1 MVTQA
6 PKRGAVFAAVA
17 FALSCVGL
25 IVFVWT
31 QFGGT
36 IPFAPQGYQAR
47 AVFPETGLL
56 VPGADVRI
64 AGVNVGRVTAVAPRG
79 VNSLVTMDISQQY
92 APIPADTRAI
102 LRLKTLL
109 GEGYVELSSGNRA
122 GRKLA
127 DGGVI
132 PRAQVGQTQQ
142 LDQVLSAFGRP
153 AQRNLQQLLVGST
166 AAVAGHAADISNAI
180 GNLDP
185 ALSQLQQIVS
195 TLDAEQGD
203 VQSLLRGSAV
213 VLSTLGQRSSDLE
226 SLVTSGDQVL
236 SATSARDAALK
247 ATVDELPAFLAQLRG
262 TLQVTG
268 VTLGLAKPS
277 LDALRP
283 AAPLLAPVLRDVI
296 ALSGPAVALLH
307 QAPRL
312 LHDAKRALPAVAR
325 FNRAFHPALD
335 SLLPAVE
342 QIVPMIDFIGLYKNE
357 LVNAMVNLAASLEAT
372 APAETTTGTAHYL
385 RAMSVVS
392 NESFFG
398 QSVRE
403 PTNRDNTY
411 FSPGELAYI
420 ARGGLLSASC
430 ANVSNRSQSPLGFGN
445 VPCRVQPGF
454 RWGGITRYFPH
465 VTAGSNR

>member
-6 PKRGAVFAAVA
+6 PKRVAVLAAIA
-17 FALSCVGL
+17 FALSCIGL

-64 AGVNVGRVTAVAPRG
+64 AGVNVGRVTAIAPRG

-109 GEGYVELSSGNRA
+109 GEGYVELSSGNRS
-122 GRKLA
+122 GPKLP
-127 DGGVI
+127 DGGTI

-153 AQRNLQQLLVGST
+153 AQRNLQLLLDGS
-166 AAVAGHAADISNAI
+166 AAAAAGHAADISNAI
-180 GNLDP
+180 GSLDP
-185 ALSQLQQIVS
+185 ALSQLQQIVG

-203 VQSLLRGSAV
+203 VQGLLRGSAI
-213 VLSTLGQRSSDLE
+213 VLSTLGQRSTDLQ
-226 SLVTSGDQVL
+226 SLITAGDQVL
-236 SATSARDAALK
+236 SATSARDAQLR
-247 ATVDELPAFLAQLRG
+247 ATVGELPGFLAQLRSTLSLTG
-262 TLQVTG
+262 T
-268 VTLGLAKPS
+268 TLKLAKPS
-277 LDALRP
+277 LDALQP
-283 AAPLLAPVLRDVI
+283 ATPLLAPVLRDVI

-312 LHDAKRALPAVAR
+312 LHDAKVALPAVAR

-335 SLLPAVE
+335 ALLPAVK
-342 QIVPMIDFIGLYKNE
+342 QVVPMIDFIGMYKNE

-372 APAETTTGTAHYL
+372 APAQTPGGTAHYL

-398 QSVRE
+398 HSIRE
-403 PTNRDNTY
+403 PGNRDNTY
-411 FSPGELAYI
+411 FSPGELAYV
-420 ARGGLLSASC
+420 AKGGLLSASC
-430 ANVSNRSQSPLGFGN
+430 ANTTNPSQSPLGLGN

-454 RWGGITRYFPH
+454 RWAGLTRYFPH
-465 VTAGSNR
+465 VTAGSKR